1 MHYRFLLVLTLT
13 LFLTAC
19 GGQLDADSG
28 VSGVWDGAVTET
40 GAPITLELTQSGT
53 HLSGT
58 LTANGE
64 TVVMDGTVARNL
76 ISLSYQ
82 ETEDSIQIEASISGD
97 TMQGTL
103 AVTTAGETVASA
115 FTAAR

>member
-1 MHYRFLLVLTLT
+1 MRYRFPLVLVLT

-19 GGQLDADSG
+19 GGQLDADNG

-53 HLSGT
+53 NLSGT

-64 TVVMDGTVARNL
+64 TVAMDGTVARNL

-82 ETEDSIQIEASISGD
+82 EAEDSIQIEASVNGD
-97 TMQGTL
+97 AMQGTL
-103 AVTTAGETVASA
+103 AVTTAGETVSSG
-115 FTAAR
+115 FTASR